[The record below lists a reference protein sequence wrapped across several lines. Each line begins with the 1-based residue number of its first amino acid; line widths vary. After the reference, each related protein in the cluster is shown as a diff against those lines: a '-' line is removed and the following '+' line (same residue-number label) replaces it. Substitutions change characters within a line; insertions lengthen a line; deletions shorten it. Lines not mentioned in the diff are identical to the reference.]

1 MDKMTRII
9 GTFRSMIFWLL
20 LLAFI
25 LLIAVVVPSDT
36 SAQDQVWSRPFELS
50 SDSGGWFPDVATDR
64 FGRVHVVWA
73 STIRKTD
80 GGIYDVVMY
89 RGRGAAA
96 AWTEPVD
103 IASLKEVSGSYAT
116 RPVLTV
122 DRTYGFHLTYRNARG
137 VYYKRSDQLQISTA
151 SNWEEPQVIISYGY
165 FSEVVEDGSGRLH
178 LIYTANVPTSECLNC
193 FHVFYRSSDNQGLS
207 WSIPKDISI
216 LPTGAA
222 KPSIVIDSKDRLHVA
237 WEAGVG
243 GDLGYLNGPSS
254 ILYTRLDP
262 GAQRWSTPAKLSDI
276 GMDAKNVALAI
287 DRRDRLIV
295 AYLSLADRGVYYQ
308 RSLYNGLS
316 WTEPV
321 QIEGIRGAYLTALD
335 RMDMAVDTAGEI
347 HLVMVGRVEGQPD
360 FEGDLETRSILHIS
374 WNGSSWSSPD
384 EIIRYVG
391 DAPEWPAIA
400 IGEGNRLHVVWFV
413 RDAEHIWQSDAG
425 EYIVW
430 YATSQ
435 TDAPRFTPMPMP
447 TERTTAASLEPTL
460 TGTTEA
466 EQSATSETG
475 LPVPSVTLELVETGL
490 IQETD
495 FILLLG
501 RSLLPVVLL
510 VVGVIIITFIRR
522 R

>member
-1 MDKMTRII
+1 MARNMRTPRAI
-9 GTFRSMIFWLL
+9 IFWLL

-25 LLIAVVVPSDT
+25 LLIAVVVPSGT
-36 SAQDQVWSRPFELS
+36 SAQDQEWTRPVELS

-89 RGRGAAA
+89 RGRGTTPT
-96 AWTEPVD
+96 WTEPVD
-103 IASLKEVSGSYAT
+103 IASLKEISGSYAT

-122 DRTYGFHLTYRNARG
+122 DNTYGFHLTYRNARG
-137 VYYKRSDQLQISTA
+137 VHYKRLDQLQISTA
-151 SNWEEPQVIISYGY
+151 TNWEEPQVIISFGY
-165 FSEVVEDGSGRLH
+165 FSEIVEDGSGRLH
-178 LIYTANVPTSECLNC
+178 LIYTANVPTTECSNC
-193 FHVFYRSSDNQGLS
+193 FHVFYRSSDNQGLT
-207 WSIPKDISI
+207 WAIPKDISI
-216 LPTGAA
+216 LSTGAA
-222 KPSIVIDSKDRLHVA
+222 KPSFVIDGEDRLHVA

-243 GDLGYLNGPSS
+243 GDLGQLNGPSS

-262 GAQRWSTPAKLSDI
+262 GAQRWSTPAELSDT
-276 GMDAKNVALAI
+276 GTDARNVALAI
-287 DRRDRLIV
+287 DGRDHLIL
-295 AYLSLADRGVYYQ
+295 AYLSIADNGVYYR
-308 RSLYNGLS
+308 RSFTHGLS

-335 RMDMAVDTAGEI
+335 RMDMAVDASGEI

-374 WNGSSWSSPD
+374 WNGSTWSSPD

-400 IGEGNRLHVVWFV
+400 VGEGNRLHVVWFV
-413 RDAEHIWQSDAG
+413 RDAEHIWQSDEG
-425 EYIVW
+425 EYTVW

-435 TDAPRFTPMPMP
+435 TDAPRYTPVAMS
-447 TERTTAASLEPTL
+447 TVGATAARTEPTL

-466 EQSATSETG
+466 EQSATPETG
-475 LPVPSVTLELVETGL
+475 SQVPAVTLEPVEAGLV
-490 IQETD
+490 QETD

-510 VVGVIIITFIRR
+510 VVGAIIITFIRR

>member
-1 MDKMTRII
+1 
-9 GTFRSMIFWLL
+9 MIFWLL

-25 LLIAVVVPSDT
+25 FLIAVVVPSGT
-36 SAQDQVWSRPFELS
+36 SAQDQEWTRPVELS

-73 STIRKTD
+73 STIKKTD

-89 RGRGAAA
+89 RGRGAAP

-122 DRTYGFHLTYRNARG
+122 DHTNGFHLTYRNASG
-137 VYYKRSDQLQISTA
+137 VHYMGSDQSQISTVT
-151 SNWEEPQVIISYGY
+151 NWEEPQVIISYGY

-178 LIYTANVPTSECLNC
+178 LIYTANVPTTECPNC
-193 FHVFYRSSDNQGLS
+193 FHVFYRSSDNQGLT
-207 WSIPKDISI
+207 WTTPKDISI

-222 KPSIVIDSKDRLHVA
+222 KPSIVIDSEDRLHVA

-243 GDLGYLNGPSS
+243 GDLGQLNGPSR
-254 ILYTRLDP
+254 ILYTRFDP
-262 GAQRWSTPAKLSDI
+262 GTQKWSPPAELSDT
-276 GMDAKNVALAI
+276 GTDARNAALAI
-287 DRRDRLIV
+287 DGRDRLIL
-295 AYLSLADRGVYYQ
+295 AYLSIADNGVYYQ
-308 RSLYNGLS
+308 RSLTHGFS
-316 WTEPV
+316 WMEPV

-335 RMDMAVDTAGEI
+335 RMDMAVDAAGEI

-360 FEGDLETRSILHIS
+360 FEGDLETRSVLHIS
-374 WNGSSWSSPD
+374 WNGSTWSSPD

-400 IGEGNRLHVVWFV
+400 VGEGNRLHVVWFV
-413 RDAEHIWQSDAG
+413 RDAEHIWQSDEG
-425 EYIVW
+425 EYTVW

-435 TDAPRFTPMPMP
+435 TDAPRYTPVPMS
-447 TERTTAASLEPTL
+447 TVGATTASMEPII
-460 TGTTEA
+460 TGTTEVDL
-466 EQSATSETG
+466 SATLETG
-475 LPVPSVTLELVETGL
+475 SQVPTVTLDPVEVGLV
-490 IQETD
+490 QETD

-510 VVGVIIITFIRR
+510 VVGIIIITFIRR